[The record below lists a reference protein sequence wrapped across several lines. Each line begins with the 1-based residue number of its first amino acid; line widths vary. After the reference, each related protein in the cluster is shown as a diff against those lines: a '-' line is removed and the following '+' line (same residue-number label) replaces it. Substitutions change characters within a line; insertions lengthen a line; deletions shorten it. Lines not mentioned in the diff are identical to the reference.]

1 MRSAARKVKLRMA
14 HNKKHKI
21 GRYEVVRVVGKGAM
35 GVVYE
40 AWDPRI
46 GRKIAVKT
54 IFLDPNLTQEEREEY
69 KKRFLR
75 EAQAAGALSH
85 PNIVTIYD
93 VGEAKGEPFI
103 AQEYAEGETMK
114 DLLKQKKKLSPEET
128 TSIFSQICS
137 AVSYA
142 HKKGIVHRDLKP
154 ANIMVSKDG
163 KAKILDFGIAR
174 ITTTTATITQT
185 GTVMGTPAYM
195 SPEQVRGERVDHRS
209 DIFSL
214 GVVLYELLTGKR
226 PFEGKA
232 PTTVIFKIVNEPPT
246 SIRTHVPALPKDTD
260 GLFERVLAKKS
271 ADRFQTADELAQAVT
286 EVLTGKKLE
295 VIKKKRVARLA
306 LTVGV
311 PAGVLL
317 ILASFY
323 LYREIERRAL
333 KVEEMPPVHEAV
345 VAKKVEEAVPKEL
358 AVPPPEKLAEV
369 PKEKLQAK
377 PVTKKEEPPKKLPVP
392 PKEVVTEK
400 VEVEVTPSPPPKEVA
415 EVPKEEAAPKEL
427 PPPPA
432 PKEVEAEIAPAP
444 PPEKIAAV
452 PKKPLPPPDVKVLFQ
467 ATPPAMVYV
476 DGIGRDYTPLTL
488 DLKPGEHIVKLE
500 IPGYKSYTE
509 TIQLQP
515 GQPKKIIHSFPPFGF
530 LTLSI
535 KYEGVENWAD
545 VYLDD
550 EKIDNRGFAKRMV
563 EADAYILKIERPGF
577 KTVTR
582 GIKIRP
588 RKEAKIEV
596 ALEREKPL
604 REEKPVVP
612 LPAF

>member
-40 AWDPRI
+40 AWDSKI

-54 IFLDPNLTQEEREEY
+54 ISLDPNLTQEEREEY

-75 EAQAAGALSH
+75 EAQAAGTLSH

-93 VGEAKGEPFI
+93 VCEAKGEPFI
-103 AQEYAEGETMK
+103 AQEYAEGGTMK

-232 PTTVIFKIVNEPPT
+232 PTTVIFKIVNEAPT

-286 EVLTGKKLE
+286 EVLAGKKLE

-323 LYREIERRAL
+323 FYREIERRAL
-333 KVEEMPPVHEAV
+333 KVEGMPTVHEAV
-345 VAKKVEEAVPKEL
+345 VAKEVEEVVSKEL
-358 AVPPPEKLAEV
+358 AAPPLEKLAAA
-369 PKEKLQAK
+369 PKEKPPAK
-377 PVTKKEEPPKKLPVP
+377 APPAPPEEVA
-392 PKEVVTEK
+392 PKEVPAK
-400 VEVEVTPSPPPKEVA
+400 EVPPKEVA
-415 EVPKEEAAPKEL
+415 EVPKEEAVPKEL
-427 PPPPA
+427 PLPPT
-432 PKEVEAEIAPAP
+432 PKEVEAEVAPAP

-452 PKKPLPPPDVKVLFQ
+452 PKKPFPPPDVKVVFQ

-476 DGIGRDYTPLTL
+476 DGIERDYTPLTL
-488 DLKPGEHIVKLE
+488 DFKPGKHIVKME

-545 VYLDD
+545 VYLDE

-577 KTVTR
+577 KTITK
-582 GIKIRP
+582 GIKVRP

-596 ALEREKPL
+596 ELEKEKPL
-604 REEKPVVP
+604 REEKTVVP